1 MPLPFASIVISV
13 HHSNQMIPTPLKT
26 ILSPVD
32 YPFAVAAVVKG
43 KISHTFGYSKGLADC
58 YAKCQG
64 WRSSCPDA
72 DIIMVEQREIGAK
85 RPNCVN
91 SYWVAV

>member
-1 MPLPFASIVISV
+1 MTNPK
-13 HHSNQMIPTPLKT
+13 PLKT
-26 ILSPVD
+26 ILCPVD
-32 YPFAVAAVVKG
+32 YPFAVAQVVNGAIKN
-43 KISHTFGYSKGLADC
+43 TFGYSKSLADC

-72 DIIMVEQREIGAK
+72 EIIMVEQSEIGAK
-85 RPNCVN
+85 RPDSVN